1 MSRKRQEKV
10 FQGEA
15 RDSFLRSHP
24 NGFYTKIPDMPR
36 GPQTRFVTEK
46 PFDAIM
52 TFASQFWA
60 VEYKAHT
67 EDTAWPFSELR
78 PNQLVELDR
87 WQQNGGTS
95 VILIQVKTKTQN
107 YAVRMSPQ
115 GYRLAKLELGRKSIP
130 LDRMPR
136 YGDIIP
142 RAMVPGFKTVK
153 GKKKACNVPFW
164 DFTTTQPSLFINNK

>member
-10 FQGEA
+10 FQAEA
-15 RDSFLRSHP
+15 RDSFLRRHP
-24 NGFYTKIPDMPR
+24 TGFYTKIPDMPR
-36 GPQTRFVTEK
+36 GPNTRFVVEK

-52 TFASQFWA
+52 TFSSCFWA

-78 PNQLVELDR
+78 PNQLIELER
-87 WQQNGGTS
+87 WQHNGGTA
-95 VILIQVKTKTQN
+95 VILIQVKTKTKN
-107 YAVRMSPQ
+107 FAVRMSPT

-130 LDRMPR
+130 IDKIQR
-136 YGDIIP
+136 YGDIIQ
-142 RAMVPGFKTVK
+142 RSLVPGFKMVK

-164 DFTTTQPSLFINNK
+164 DFTTTVPSLFINKA